1 MGYRVIR
8 SLGGGGMG
16 TVWLCARRLGLADVT
31 QRAVVKRPRSVEEG
45 GSVASTTQRFIDEV
59 RALARIEHR
68 NVVRL
73 LDAGA
78 DAAGPWLA
86 VEHVDGVDGAGLLES
101 VRGAMEVDPGAGL
114 TGAEIG
120 WIIHEAAAGLVA
132 AHGAVDDRGM
142 PAPVLHRDVSPQ
154 NLLLS
159 RGGEVKLA
167 DFGIARPTDGAA
179 HTTTGVVVGNL
190 RYIAPEQLEG
200 RAVTARTDVYG
211 LGRVLEELLTAA
223 APNAHDASVEALQ
236 RLAARCTNRS
246 PEERPE
252 SAAAVRD
259 VVREGVA
266 AWSTGE
272 PRLAGRVRRAV
283 DAREQMRAAVAG
295 LLGTSGETGE
305 VATRRSETAA
315 LPRAVRASLVPAAPE
330 TRPRTVRLG
339 VVTAAVAAVLLLAVA
354 ATWREKK
361 ETAAPPTPP
370 VTLAMTH
377 ALVTAEDAAP
387 TTVTVTDAGVTRT
400 VVVAHEIARVATRR
414 VVVDAGVEPAAP
426 RATLRVSSL
435 PFALVSVD
443 GSPPVGTPHA
453 FALGAGEHTVT
464 ARFATDGS
472 TGVVR
477 RVVTLAPGETTTLGF
492 TPE

>member
-1 MGYRVIR
+1 M
-8 SLGGGGMG
+8 
-16 TVWLCARRLGLADVT
+16 
-31 QRAVVKRPRSVEEG
+31 VKRPRPEG
-45 GSVASTTQRFIDEV
+45 EGASGASTARRFVDEV

-86 VEHVDGVDGAGLLES
+86 VEHVDGVDGAGLLEG

-114 TGAEIG
+114 TGAEVG
-120 WIIHEAAAGLVA
+120 WIIHEAAAGLAA
-132 AHGAVDDRGM
+132 AHGAVDDRGA

-211 LGRVLEELLTAA
+211 LGRVLEELLTAV
-223 APNAHDASVEALQ
+223 APGARDASVEAL
-236 RLAARCTNRS
+236 RDLAARCTRRS
-246 PEERPE
+246 PDERPE

-259 VVREGVA
+259 AVREGVA

-272 PRLAGRVRRAV
+272 PGLAGRVRRAV

-295 LLGTSGETGE
+295 LLGTAGETGE
-305 VATRRSETAA
+305 VVAATRRSETAA
-315 LPRAVRASLVPAAPE
+315 LPRAGRTSLVPAAPA
-330 TRPRTVRLG
+330 RKVRLG

-361 ETAAPPTPP
+361 KEAAPPAPP
-370 VTLAMTH
+370 TVLAMTRS
-377 ALVTAEDAAP
+377 LVTTEDAAP
-387 TTVTVTDAGVTRT
+387 TTVTVAVTDAGARST
-400 VVVAHEIARVATRR
+400 VAAREPARVAARR
-414 VVVDAGVEPAAP
+414 VVVDAGAAP
-426 RATLRVSSL
+426 VAPRAGATLRVSSL

-464 ARFATDGS
+464 ARFATDGAA
-472 TGVVR
+472 GVVR
-477 RVVTLAPGETTTLGF
+477 RAVTLAPGETATLGF